1 MNGEL
6 IWVLVL
12 LAGCV
17 AMFVANRPR
26 ADVVALLVLILLPLS
41 GVITVPEALAGF
53 SDPNVLLIAAL
64 FVIGAGLVRTGVSHH
79 VGDWLIRKAGKSEKR
94 LLVLLMLSV
103 SALGA
108 FMSSTGVVAVFIPVV
123 LSITRHLRISPSRL
137 MMPLSFA
144 GLISGMLTL
153 VATAPNMVVDST
165 LKHAGRPGFSFFSF
179 TPIGLVVLAM
189 GIGYMLVAR
198 RWLGGKT
205 EATQKTG
212 RRGLTHLI
220 QEYHLETHGRRLRIL
235 PGSPLDGHQLKAV
248 SMRADYGCNVVAVDR
263 KTGFRR
269 QLFNPGANMVLQAG
283 DILLVD
289 VSAAEALEKMEA
301 DLKLQSQPLSGHYFM
316 QHSREVGMAEVLVP
330 PESALIG
337 KSIIQATF
345 RRKYGLTV
353 VGLRRSG
360 KALQGS
366 VLDEK
371 LKLGDVILVVGPW
384 TSIRKLQSQVQDFIV
399 LSLPAD
405 VEEVAPAASQAFYAV
420 LCLAIMVTL
429 MVTGLVPNVLAAFIA
444 CLLMGAFGCVTMDT
458 AYKSIHWQSL
468 VLIVGMMPFARALE
482 ITGGVD
488 LAVQGLS
495 QLTGGAGPRV
505 LIGSLFVLTAGIGLF
520 ISNTATAVLMAPIA
534 LSMASHLGLSPYPF
548 AMTVAIAAS
557 CSFMTP
563 VSSPVN
569 TLVLGPGQY
578 RFGDF
583 VKVGV
588 PFTLL
593 VLLVTVLL
601 VPLLFPLKGS

>member
-1 MNGEL
+1 MNAEL

-17 AMFVANRPR
+17 AMFATNRPR

-41 GVITVPEALAGF
+41 GVITVAEALAGF

-64 FVIGAGLVRTGVSHH
+64 FVIGSGLARTGVSHH
-79 VGDWLIRKAGKSEKR
+79 VGDWLVRKAGKSEKR
-94 LLVLLMLSV
+94 LLALLMLSV
-103 SALGA
+103 AGLGA

-123 LSITRHLRISPSRL
+123 MSVTRHLHISPSRL

-165 LKHAGRPGFSFFSF
+165 LKHAGSPGFSFFSF

-189 GIGYMLVAR
+189 GVGYMLIAR
-198 RWLGGKT
+198 RWLNAGT
-205 EATQKTG
+205 ETG
-212 RRGLTHLI
+212 RKSARRGLTNLI
-220 QEYHLETHGRRLRIL
+220 EDYHLETHGRRLRIL
-235 PGSPLDGHQLKAV
+235 AGSPLDGHELKTVA
-248 SMRADYGCNVVAVDR
+248 MRRDYGSNVVAVARR
-263 KTGFRR
+263 KGFRR
-269 QLFNPGANMVLQAG
+269 KLFKPSADTLLEAG
-283 DILLVD
+283 DVLLVD
-289 VSAAEALEKMEA
+289 VAADTAVGKMKE
-301 DLKLQSQPLSGHYFM
+301 DLKLQSLPMTGHYFM
-316 QHSREVGMAEVLVP
+316 EHSRDVGMAEVLVP
-330 PESALIG
+330 PESTLIG
-337 KSIIQATF
+337 KSVLQATF
-345 RRKYGLTV
+345 RETYGLTV

-360 KALQGS
+360 KALKGA
-366 VLDEK
+366 VLEEK
-371 LKLGDVILVVGPW
+371 LKLGDILLTVGPW
-384 TSIRKLQSQVQDFIV
+384 KCVRSIKSQVQDFIV
-399 LSLPAD
+399 LNLPSD
-405 VEEVAPAASQAFYAV
+405 VEDVAPAASQAFYAA
-420 LCLAIMVTL
+420 LSLGIMITL

-468 VLIVGMMPFARALE
+468 LLIVGMMPFARSLE

-488 LAVQGLS
+488 LAVQGLTH
-495 QLTGGAGPRV
+495 LTGGAGPRV
-505 LIGSLFVLTAGIGLF
+505 LIGSLFVLTAVIGLF

-534 LSMASHLGLSPYPF
+534 LSMANHLGLSPYPF

-563 VSSPVN
+563 ISSPVN

-578 RFGDF
+578 RFSDF
-583 VKVGV
+583 LKVGV

-601 VPLLFPLKGS
+601 VPVLFPLKGS